1 MICIGYV
8 NITKSFKNEM
18 FNKEEFKMAEDKF
31 EQAKGN
37 IKETVGNATDN
48 KDLEKEGQGDKASVK
63 LKKWLITLKIK
74 QMMLLIN

>member
-48 KDLEKEGQGDKASVK
+48 KDLEKKVKATKLQVK

>member
-1 MICIGYV
+1 
-8 NITKSFKNEM
+8 
-18 FNKEEFKMAEDKF
+18 MAEDKF

-48 KDLEKEGQGDKASVK
+48 KDLEKKVKATKLQVK

-74 QMMLLIN
+74 RMMLLIN

>member
-1 MICIGYV
+1 MLILQ
-8 NITKSFKNEM
+8 KSFKNEM

-48 KDLEKEGQGDKASVK
+48 KDLEKKVKATK
-63 LKKWLITLKIK
+63 LE
-74 QMMLLIN
+74 

>member
-37 IKETVGNATDN
+37 IKETVGM
-48 KDLEKEGQGDKASVK
+48 Q
-63 LKKWLITLKIK
+63 LIIKI
-74 QMMLLIN
+74 